1 MKNLHDAVSE
11 IQNKNWTFTNNFN
24 VQLLFGENALS
35 QKCGLNGLDIN
46 LYIKDCNIPQLGTST
61 IIEKFILERPRIAM
75 GVWEPTVFQ
84 FKFRDF
90 DNLDLYKRFVAYVA
104 GERYAYFDDYKFQVK
119 LIKLGDHSNDQSEKH
134 VLTLDNCYMTTVSQI
149 TLSND
154 NDAQI
159 LEFEVQIKSASLE
172 SVEGLIS
179 SKTKDSFGTKSE
191 NSKQEVKKPDV
202 TPARPPSH
210 IPQVQARPP
219 EYIPGYS

>member
-11 IQNKNWTFTNNFN
+11 IQRKNWTFTNNFN
-24 VQLLFGENALS
+24 VQLLFDGNNKLAR
-35 QKCGLNGLDIN
+35 QCGLDGLDIN

-104 GERYAYFDDYKFQVK
+104 GERYSYFDDYKFQVK
-119 LIKLGDHSNDQSEKH
+119 LIKLGDHSGDETEKH

-154 NDAQI
+154 TDAQI

-191 NSKQEVKKPDV
+191 KSKQETKNSKQETKKPDV

-210 IPQVQARPP
+210 IP
-219 EYIPGYS
+219 GY

>member
-1 MKNLHDAVSE
+1 MKNLHDAVAE
-11 IQNKNWTFTNNFN
+11 IQNTNWTLTNNFN
-24 VQLLFGENALS
+24 IQLLFGENALS
-35 QKCGLNGLDIN
+35 KKCGLNNIDIN
-46 LYIKDCNIPQLGTST
+46 LYIKDCNIPQLGTSSM
-61 IIEKFILERPRIAM
+61 IEKFILERPRIAM

-90 DNLDLYKRFVAYVA
+90 NNLDLYRRFVAYVA

-119 LIKLGDHSNDQSEKH
+119 LIKLGDHVNETEKH

-154 NDAQI
+154 TEAQI

-179 SKTKDSFGTKSE
+179 STTKNSFGT
-191 NSKQEVKKPDV
+191 SKEVKTKEVKTPEVQSKP
-202 TPARPPSH
+202 PAH
-210 IPQVQARPP
+210 IPQDIKDPQW
-219 EYIPGYS
+219 